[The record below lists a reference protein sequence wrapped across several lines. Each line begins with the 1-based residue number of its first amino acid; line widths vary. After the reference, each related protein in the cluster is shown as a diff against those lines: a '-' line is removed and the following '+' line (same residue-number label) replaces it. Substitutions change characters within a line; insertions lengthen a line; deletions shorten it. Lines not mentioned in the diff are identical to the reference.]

1 MVVRYIDP
9 DKIYDIDVNG
19 TIFKVK
25 QIFPQSNI
33 FLLNSHRMKVAAKG
47 EEEDYKAI
55 RDIMLKYVVE
65 IDNQPEGWDVAKSL
79 KYLDTN
85 DMTKLLT
92 LMQEKS
98 TFSEAEEK
106 N

>member
-9 DKIYDIDVNG
+9 EKIYDIDVNG

-25 QIFPQSNI
+25 QIFPQSDI
-33 FLLNSHRMKVAAKG
+33 FLLNIHRMKVAATG
-47 EEEDYKAI
+47 QEEDYRAI
-55 RDIMLKYVVE
+55 CDIIAKYVIE
-65 IDNQPEGWDVAKSL
+65 IDNAPEGCDVRKCLECMDA
-79 KYLDTN
+79 N

>member
-1 MVVRYIDP
+1 MVVRYVDP

-33 FLLNSHRMKVAAKG
+33 FLLNTHRMKVATTGQAV
-47 EEEDYKAI
+47 DYEAI
-55 RDIMLKYVVE
+55 CKIMEKYVVE

-79 KYLDTN
+79 KFLDAN
-85 DMTKLLT
+85 DMTELIV
-92 LMQEKS
+92 LMREKS